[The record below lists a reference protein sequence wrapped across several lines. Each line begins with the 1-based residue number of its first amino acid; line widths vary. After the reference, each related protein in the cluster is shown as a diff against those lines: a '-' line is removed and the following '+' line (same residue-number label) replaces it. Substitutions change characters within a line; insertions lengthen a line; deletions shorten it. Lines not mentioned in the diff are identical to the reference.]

1 SSPNGDAF
9 GSQAYQVSVADTCKV
24 FKAVKIGNAAGAD
37 GITPRVLRTCY
48 SQLASVFTD
57 IFSLSLSLCM
67 VPNCFKKSIIIPVPK
82 KTTVTCMNYFRPVA
96 LTSVIMKCFEL
107 LVKSYINNCI
117 PVFTDPLQFAYR
129 SNRAVDDA
137 VSLVLHTALQHLE
150 GRDTYVRM
158 LFVDY
163 SSAFNTIRPSILISK
178 LLDLGLCTSICR
190 WIQDFLTGRPQTVRV
205 GTTYSA
211 PIVLNTGAPQGCCLS
226 PLLYSLYTY
235 DCIAK
240 YPTNSIVKFADDS
253 TVVGLIDS
261 NNETAYRDE
270 KAHQR
275 LYFLRCLKKYGMSL
289 NIFKKMYRC
298 TIESILTGNITV
310 WFGRATSSELNLLT
324 KVVKTASKIIGVP
337 LESFQD
343 IYWKRSTGKALGIIQ
358 DVSHPAHSL
367 FSQLPSGRR
376 LQSIPTRTSRFR
388 DSFYPQI
395 VRLLNDSARGRRVEV

>member
-1 SSPNGDAF
+1 M
-9 GSQAYQVSVADTCKV
+9 
-24 FKAVKIGNAAGAD
+24 KIGKAAGPD
-37 GITPRVLRTCY
+37 GITPRVLRTCC
-48 SQLASVFTD
+48 SQVASVFTD
-57 IFSLSLSLCM
+57 IFNLSLSFCM

-82 KTTVTCMNYFRPVA
+82 KTTATCMNDFRPVA

-137 VSLVLHTALQHLE
+137 VSLVLHSALQHLE

-163 SSAFNTIRPSILISK
+163 SSAFNTIRPSILIPK
-178 LLDLGLCTSICR
+178 LLDLGLCISICR
-190 WIQDFLTGRPQTVRV
+190 WIQDFLTGRSQTVRV

-240 YPTNSIVKFADDS
+240 YPTNSIVSFADDT

-270 KAHQR
+270 VSKLIMWCRRNNLSLNVGKTKEVIIDFRRNKPTHTPVYINNSAVEIVNTFKFLGIHISDSFSWSFHITCAIKKAHQR
-275 LYFLRCLKKYGMSL
+275 LYFLRCLKKYGMSMVY
-289 NIFKKMYRC
+289 F
-298 TIESILTGNITV
+298 
-310 WFGRATSSELNLLT
+310 
-324 KVVKTASKIIGVP
+324 
-337 LESFQD
+337 
-343 IYWKRSTGKALGIIQ
+343 
-358 DVSHPAHSL
+358 
-367 FSQLPSGRR
+367 
-376 LQSIPTRTSRFR
+376 
-388 DSFYPQI
+388 
-395 VRLLNDSARGRRVEV
+395 